1 MIDTVELGLRVAA
14 GVGLGAAIGL
24 ERQWRS
30 KMAGLRTNA
39 LVSLGSALFVVMG
52 AYAFGAGDPTRVAA
66 QVASGIG
73 FLGAGVIIKQGA
85 TISGLN
91 TAATLW
97 ASAAVG
103 SLAGAGMFAAAG
115 AGTVAVI
122 AANVLLRPLSRALD
136 RNRTLGTE
144 SGETE
149 YRFEVRC
156 RAEAESEVR
165 ALVMD
170 AIARPDFT
178 IRSIA
183 AEDLVADNEVR
194 IVAMDVAAERNDRA
208 VESALAAVITAAPVT
223 AVRWSAEDL
232 SGVD

>member
-1 MIDTVELGLRVAA
+1 M
-14 GVGLGAAIGL
+14 
-24 ERQWRS
+24 
-30 KMAGLRTNA
+30 
-39 LVSLGSALFVVMG
+39 
-52 AYAFGAGDPTRVAA
+52 
-66 QVASGIG
+66 
-73 FLGAGVIIKQGA
+73 
-85 TISGLN
+85 
-91 TAATLW
+91 TAAPGRPNESPSTQVW
-97 ASAAVG
+97 FGGVT
-103 SLAGAGMFAAAG
+103 AG

-156 RAEAESEVR
+156 RTEAESEVR
-165 ALVMD
+165 ALVME
-170 AIARPDFT
+170 AINRPEFT
-178 IRSIA
+178 IRSVA

-194 IVAMDVAAERNDRA
+194 IVAMVVAADRNDRA

>member
-1 MIDTVELGLRVAA
+1 MIDTLELCLRVGA

-115 AGTVAVI
+115 AGTAAVI
-122 AANVLLRPLSRALD
+122 GANVLLRPLSRALD
-136 RNRTLGTE
+136 RNRALGTE

-156 RAEAESEVR
+156 RSDAESAVR
-165 ALVMD
+165 ALVME
-170 AIARPDFT
+170 AITRSEFT
-178 IRSIA
+178 IRSVS
-183 AEDLVADNEVR
+183 AEDLLADNEVR
-194 IVAMDVAAERNDRA
+194 IVAMVVAADRNDRA
-208 VESALAAVITAAPVT
+208 VESALAAVITAPPVT
-223 AVRWSAEDL
+223 AVRWTAEDL

>member
-1 MIDTVELGLRVAA
+1 MDTLELALRVCA
-14 GVGLGAAIGL
+14 GVGLGAAIGI

-52 AYAFGAGDPTRVAA
+52 AYAFAAGDPTRVAA

-73 FLGAGVIIKQGA
+73 FLGAGVILKQG
-85 TISGLN
+85 TSISGLN

-122 AANVLLRPLSRALD
+122 AANVLLRPLSRLLD
-136 RNRTLGTE
+136 RNRTLGSE
-144 SGETE
+144 SGATE

-156 RAEAESEVR
+156 RADAESEVR

-170 AIARPDFT
+170 AIIGPEFT
-178 IRSIA
+178 IRSVA
-183 AEDLVADNEVR
+183 TEDLVSTDEIR
-194 IVAMDVAAERNDRA
+194 IVAMVVTADRNDRA
-208 VESALAAVITAAPVT
+208 VESALAAVVTAPPVS
-223 AVRWSAEDL
+223 AVRWTAEDL